1 MRVREPSKST
11 RKIFKSLKKG
21 VKNKENSSKLQL
33 LIATPVIN
41 NTIWRK
47 KNLPNLYRVFDYVI
61 FIRTKCWC
69 RTRQN
74 DTQNWIKCLENSTF
88 FGQHTGKSIQLR
100 NDSQKFSLKI
110 TDESFLLLLLLAGG
124 GGCSTLVQ
132 TLVFLKLA
140 NFCSKPPFKK
150 RYILLV
156 I

>member
-1 MRVREPSKST
+1 MQSRVKELSKSA
-11 RKIFKSLKKG
+11 RKLFKSLKKRCKEQRKF
-21 VKNKENSSKLQL
+21 VKITAAHS
-33 LIATPVIN
+33 
-41 NTIWRK
+41 NTGDQQYNLTK

-132 TLVFLKLA
+132 TLV
-140 NFCSKPPFKK
+140 S
-150 RYILLV
+150 
-156 I
+156 